1 MEGCVPPFPADRIQK
16 YPIPA
21 RPIGKATRIT
31 YGHIL
36 QGFQIQTI
44 YSGCV
49 ANISMF
55 KLRIL
60 PNHNNKIFVL
70 LLLTD
75 IYNNLEAHDLRQQ
88 PTGLPMRVRKHN
100 LPRLYVDFI
109 FACSSSTAMSRL
121 TISALY
127 FGFVSS
133 SVQGLLSARTSGRG
147 RYPLA
152 QLVYDPY

>member
-1 MEGCVPPFPADRIQK
+1 
-16 YPIPA
+16 
-21 RPIGKATRIT
+21 
-31 YGHIL
+31 
-36 QGFQIQTI
+36 
-44 YSGCV
+44 
-49 ANISMF
+49 MF

-60 PNHNNKIFVL
+60 PNHNIKIFVL

-100 LPRLYVDFI
+100 LPRLYVVFI